1 MALLTPT
8 LTLPRLKGEG
18 GGRGWEKEM
27 FGQLIVS
34 GLAVGACYALLA
46 IAMVIIY
53 KTSEVL
59 NFAQGE
65 MAMVSTY
72 VAFSL
77 LESYHVPFEWVV
89 VLTFL
94 FAILLGMFF
103 EIVFLRQAK
112 DPTVIGLIIIT
123 LGFEMVL
130 MGFAGWKWGPDQR
143 SFPFPVS
150 NVETYNISGLLIS
163 KINFW
168 TILITLVL
176 MFILFLFFR
185 YTKLGIAMRATQ
197 QNQLAA
203 RVMGIRTKWI
213 LSFTWAISSMVG
225 AVAGMLIASL
235 GVLDPPMMMDPLLKG
250 FASGVLGGMT
260 SLPGTAVGGAMLG
273 IIENLFG
280 GYISLSFKSV
290 VAFAIIV
297 LMLCIK
303 PSGLLAK
310 HYVKK
315 V

>member
-1 MALLTPT
+1 
-8 LTLPRLKGEG
+8 
-18 GGRGWEKEM
+18 M

-34 GLAVGACYALLA
+34 GLAVGACYSLLA
-46 IAMVIIY
+46 LAMVIIY

-65 MAMVSTY
+65 MAMISTF
-72 VAFSL
+72 VAFTIL
-77 LESYHVPFEWVV
+77 DSYHVPFPWAVG
-89 VLTFL
+89 LTFL
-94 FAILLGMFF
+94 FAILLGIFF
-103 EIVFLRQAK
+103 EIAFLRQAK
-112 DPTVIGLIIIT
+112 DPNVLGLMIIT

-143 SFPFPVS
+143 PFPFPVS
-150 NVETYNISGLLIS
+150 SVETYNISGLLIS

-168 TILITLVL
+168 TILISLVL
-176 MFILFLFFR
+176 MLILFLFFR

-197 QNQLAA
+197 QNPLAA
-203 RVMGIRTKWI
+203 RVMGIRTKRI

-250 FASGVLGGMT
+250 FASAVLGGMT
-260 SLPGTAVGGAMLG
+260 SLPGSALGGALLG

-280 GYISLSFKSV
+280 GYVSLSFKSV

-297 LMLCIK
+297 LMLCLR
-303 PSGLLAK
+303 PSGLLAR
-310 HYVKK
+310 HYEKK

>member
-1 MALLTPT
+1 
-8 LTLPRLKGEG
+8 
-18 GGRGWEKEM
+18 M
-27 FGQLIVS
+27 FGQLMVS

-46 IAMVIIY
+46 LAMVIIY

-65 MAMVSTY
+65 MAMVSTF
-72 VAFSL
+72 VTFSF
-77 LESYHVPFEWVV
+77 LESYHLPFQWAV
-89 VLTFL
+89 VLTLL
-94 FAILLGMFF
+94 FAIFLGIFF

-112 DPTVIGLIIIT
+112 NPTLIGLIIIT
-123 LGFEMVL
+123 LGFEMIL

-143 SFPFPVS
+143 SLPFPVS
-150 NVETYNISGLLIS
+150 NIEAYNFYGLFIS

-168 TILITLVL
+168 TILICLAL
-176 MFILFLFFR
+176 MFVLFIFFR
-185 YTKLGIAMRATQ
+185 YTKLGTAMRATQ

-213 LSFTWAISSMVG
+213 LSFTWAISSLVG
-225 AVAGMLIASL
+225 AVAGMLIAAL
-235 GVLDPPMMMDPLLKG
+235 GILDPPMMMDPLLKG

-280 GYISLSFKSV
+280 GYISLAFKSV

-297 LMLCIK
+297 LMLCIR
-303 PSGLLAK
+303 PSGLLAR

>member
-1 MALLTPT
+1 MQNAELQSSAFRNPNSAFNL
-8 LTLPRLKGEG
+8 
-18 GGRGWEKEM
+18 GRKM
-27 FGQLIVS
+27 LGQLIVS
-34 GLAVGACYALLA
+34 GLAVGACYSLLA
-46 IAMVIIY
+46 LAMVIIY
-53 KTSEVL
+53 KSSEVL

-65 MAMVSTY
+65 MAMISTF
-72 VAFSL
+72 VTFSL
-77 LESYHVPFEWVV
+77 LESYHVPFQWAV

-103 EIVFLRQAK
+103 EFAFLRQAK
-112 DPTVIGLIIIT
+112 DPTVLGLIIIT
-123 LGFEMVL
+123 LGFEMIL

-150 NVETYNISGLLIS
+150 NIEAYNFHGLIIS

-168 TILITLVL
+168 TILITMVL

-185 YTKLGIAMRATQ
+185 YTKLGTAMRATQ

-225 AVAGMLIASL
+225 AVAGMLIAAL
-235 GVLDPPMMMDPLLKG
+235 GILDPPMMMDPLLKG

-260 SLPGTAVGGAMLG
+260 SLPGTAVGGALLG

-280 GYISLSFKSV
+280 GYVSLAFKSI

>member
-1 MALLTPT
+1 ML
-8 LTLPRLKGEG
+8 
-18 GGRGWEKEM
+18 
-27 FGQLIVS
+27 GQLIVS
-34 GLAVGACYALLA
+34 GLAVGACYSLLA
-46 IAMVIIY
+46 LAMVIIY
-53 KTSEVL
+53 KTSDVL

-65 MAMVSTY
+65 MAMISTY
-72 VAFSL
+72 VAFTL
-77 LESYHVPFEWVV
+77 MESYHVPFQWAVI
-89 VLTFL
+89 LTFL
-94 FAILLGMFF
+94 FAILLGASF
-103 EIVFLRQAK
+103 ELVFLRQAK
-112 DPTVIGLIIIT
+112 EPTVLGLIIIT
-123 LGFEMVL
+123 LGFEMIL

-143 SFPFPVS
+143 SLDFPVS
-150 NVETYNISGLLIS
+150 NIETYNLFGLVMS

-168 TILITLVL
+168 TIVISLVL

-185 YTKLGIAMRATQ
+185 YTKVGVAMRATQ

-225 AVAGMLIASL
+225 AVAGMLIAAL
-235 GVLDPPMMMDPLLKG
+235 GVLDPTMMMDPLLKS
-250 FASGVLGGMT
+250 FASAVLGGMT

-280 GYISLSFKSV
+280 GYVSLAFKSV
-290 VAFAIIV
+290 VAFAVIV

>member
-1 MALLTPT
+1 
-8 LTLPRLKGEG
+8 
-18 GGRGWEKEM
+18 M

-46 IAMVIIY
+46 LAMVIIY

-65 MAMVSTY
+65 MAMITTFVS
-72 VAFSL
+72 FSL
-77 LESYHVPFEWVV
+77 LESYHLPFQWA
-89 VLTFL
+89 VLLTLL
-94 FAILLGMFF
+94 FAILLGIFF

-112 DPTVIGLIIIT
+112 HPTLIGLIIIT
-123 LGFEMVL
+123 LGFEMIL

-143 SFPFPVS
+143 SLPFPVS
-150 NVETYNISGLLIS
+150 NVETYHFFGLIIS

-168 TILITLVL
+168 TILISLVL

-185 YTKLGIAMRATQ
+185 YTNLGTAMRATQ

-203 RVMGIRTKWI
+203 RIMGIRTKWI
-213 LSFTWAISSMVG
+213 LSFTWAISSVVG
-225 AVAGMLIASL
+225 TVAGMLIAAL

-280 GYISLSFKSV
+280 GYVSLAFKSV

-297 LMLCIK
+297 LMLCFR

>member
-1 MALLTPT
+1 ML
-8 LTLPRLKGEG
+8 
-18 GGRGWEKEM
+18 
-27 FGQLIVS
+27 GQLIVS

-46 IAMVIIY
+46 LAMVIIY

-65 MAMVSTY
+65 MAMISTF

-77 LESYHVPFEWVV
+77 LESFHIPFQWVV
-89 VLTFL
+89 LLTFL
-94 FAILLGMFF
+94 FAILLGIFF

-123 LGFEMVL
+123 LGFEMIL
-130 MGFAGWKWGPDQR
+130 MGLAGWKWGPDQR
-143 SFPFPVS
+143 PFPFPVS
-150 NVETYNISGLLIS
+150 NIESYNFYGLIIS

-225 AVAGMLIASL
+225 AVAGILIAAL
-235 GVLDPPMMMDPLLKG
+235 GILDPPMMMDPLLKG

-260 SLPGTAVGGAMLG
+260 SLPGTAVGGALLG

-280 GYISLSFKSV
+280 GYVSLSFKSV

-303 PSGLLAK
+303 PSGLLAR

>member
-1 MALLTPT
+1 ML
-8 LTLPRLKGEG
+8 
-18 GGRGWEKEM
+18 
-27 FGQLIVS
+27 GQLIVS

-65 MAMVSTY
+65 MAMISTY

-123 LGFEMVL
+123 LGFEMIL

-225 AVAGMLIASL
+225 AVAGMLIAAL
-235 GVLDPPMMMDPLLKG
+235 GILDPPMMMDPLLKG

-290 VAFAIIV
+290 VAFIIIV

>member
-1 MALLTPT
+1 ML
-8 LTLPRLKGEG
+8 
-18 GGRGWEKEM
+18 
-27 FGQLIVS
+27 GQLIVS

-46 IAMVIIY
+46 LAMVIIY

-65 MAMVSTY
+65 MAMISTF

-77 LESYHVPFEWVV
+77 LESFHIPFQWVV
-89 VLTFL
+89 LLTFL
-94 FAILLGMFF
+94 FAILLGIFF

-123 LGFEMVL
+123 LGFEMIL

-143 SFPFPVS
+143 PFPFPVS
-150 NVETYNISGLLIS
+150 NIESYNFYGLIIS

-225 AVAGMLIASL
+225 AVAGILIAAL
-235 GVLDPPMMMDPLLKG
+235 GILDPPMMMDPLLKG

-260 SLPGTAVGGAMLG
+260 SLPGTAVGGALLG

-280 GYISLSFKSV
+280 GYVSLAFKSA

-303 PSGLLAK
+303 PSGLLAR

>member
-1 MALLTPT
+1 
-8 LTLPRLKGEG
+8 
-18 GGRGWEKEM
+18 M

-72 VAFSL
+72 VAFTIL
-77 LESYHVPFEWVV
+77 DSYNVPFPWAAA
-89 VLTFL
+89 LTFL
-94 FAILLGMFF
+94 FAILLGIFF

-123 LGFEMVL
+123 LGFEMIL

-150 NVETYNISGLLIS
+150 NIEAYNFQGLIIS

-213 LSFTWAISSMVG
+213 LSFTWAISSIVG
-225 AVAGMLIASL
+225 AVAGMLIAAL

-250 FASGVLGGMT
+250 FASGVLGMT

-280 GYISLSFKSV
+280 GYVSLSFKSV
-290 VAFAIIV
+290 VAFIIIV

>member
-1 MALLTPT
+1 
-8 LTLPRLKGEG
+8 
-18 GGRGWEKEM
+18 M

-34 GLAVGACYALLA
+34 GLAVGACYSLLA
-46 IAMVIIY
+46 LAMVIIY

-65 MAMVSTY
+65 MAMVSTF
-72 VAFSL
+72 VTFTVL
-77 LESYHVPFEWVV
+77 DSYHVAFPWAV

-94 FAILLGMFF
+94 FAILLGIFF
-103 EIVFLRQAK
+103 EIAFLRQAK
-112 DPTVIGLIIIT
+112 DPNVLGLMIIT

-150 NVETYNISGLLIS
+150 SVETYKIGGYLIS
-163 KINFW
+163 KINLW
-168 TILITLVL
+168 TILISFVL
-176 MFILFLFFR
+176 MFVLFLFFR

-197 QNQLAA
+197 QNPLAA
-203 RVMGIRTKWI
+203 RVMGIRTKRI

-225 AVAGMLIASL
+225 AVAGILIAAL

-250 FASGVLGGMT
+250 FSSAVLGGMT
-260 SLPGTAVGGAMLG
+260 SLPGSAVGGALLG

-280 GYISLSFKSV
+280 GYVSLAFKSV

-297 LMLCIK
+297 VMLCLR
-303 PSGLLAK
+303 PSGLLAR
-310 HYVKK
+310 HYEKK

>member
-1 MALLTPT
+1 
-8 LTLPRLKGEG
+8 
-18 GGRGWEKEM
+18 M
-27 FGQLIVS
+27 FGQLIIS

-46 IAMVIIY
+46 LAMVIVY

-65 MAMVSTY
+65 MAMVSTF
-72 VAFSL
+72 VAFTIL
-77 LESYHVPFEWVV
+77 DGYHVPFPWAAL
-89 VLTFL
+89 LTFL
-94 FAILLGMFF
+94 FAILLGIFF

-123 LGFEMVL
+123 LGFEMIL

-150 NVETYNISGLLIS
+150 NIDAYHFQGLIIS

-168 TILITLVL
+168 TILISLVL
-176 MFILFLFFR
+176 MIVLFLFFR
-185 YTKLGIAMRATQ
+185 YTKLGTAMRATQ
-197 QNQLAA
+197 QNLLAA
-203 RVMGIRTKWI
+203 RVMGIRTKRI
-213 LSFTWAISSMVG
+213 LSFTWAISSLVG
-225 AVAGMLIASL
+225 AVAGMLIAAL

-250 FASGVLGGMT
+250 FAAAVLGGMT
-260 SLPGTAVGGAMLG
+260 SLPGTAVGGALLG

-280 GYISLSFKSV
+280 GYVSLAFKSV
-290 VAFAIIV
+290 VAFVIIV
-297 LMLCIK
+297 LMLCIR
-303 PSGLLAK
+303 PSGLLAR

>member
-1 MALLTPT
+1 ML
-8 LTLPRLKGEG
+8 
-18 GGRGWEKEM
+18 
-27 FGQLIVS
+27 GQLIVS
-34 GLAVGACYALLA
+34 GLAVGACYAMLA

-65 MAMVSTY
+65 MAMISTFI
-72 VAFSL
+72 AFMFI
-77 LESYHVPFEWVV
+77 ETYQIPFHYTLA
-89 VLTFL
+89 LTFL
-94 FAILLGMFF
+94 FAILLAVFF

-112 DPTVIGLIIIT
+112 DPTVLGLIIIT

-130 MGFAGWKWGPDQR
+130 MGFVGWKWGPDPK

-150 NVETYNISGLLIS
+150 NVEVYNISGLIIS

-168 TILITLVL
+168 TLIVSLILML
-176 MFILFLFFR
+176 ILFLFFR

-213 LSFTWAISSMVG
+213 FSFTWALSSMVG

-260 SLPGTAVGGAMLG
+260 SLPGAALGGAMLG

-297 LMLCIK
+297 LMLCVK

>member
-1 MALLTPT
+1 
-8 LTLPRLKGEG
+8 
-18 GGRGWEKEM
+18 M

-46 IAMVIIY
+46 LAMVIIY

-65 MAMVSTY
+65 MAMISTY

-123 LGFEMVL
+123 LGFEMIL

-143 SFPFPVS
+143 SFPFPIS
-150 NVETYNISGLLIS
+150 NIEAYNFYGLIIS

-213 LSFTWAISSMVG
+213 LSFTWA
-225 AVAGMLIASL
+225 GMLIAAL
-235 GVLDPPMMMDPLLKG
+235 GILDPPMMMDPLLKG

-280 GYISLSFKSV
+280 GYISLAFKSV

-297 LMLCIK
+297 LMLCIR

>member
-1 MALLTPT
+1 ML
-8 LTLPRLKGEG
+8 
-18 GGRGWEKEM
+18 
-27 FGQLIVS
+27 GQLIVS

-46 IAMVIIY
+46 LAMVIIY

-65 MAMVSTY
+65 MAMVSTF
-72 VAFSL
+72 VAFTL
-77 LESYHVPFEWVV
+77 LESYHVPFQWTAF
-89 VLTFL
+89 LTFL

-103 EIVFLRQAK
+103 ELVFLRQAK

-123 LGFEMVL
+123 LGFEMIL

-150 NVETYNISGLLIS
+150 NIETYNFYGLIVS

-168 TILITLVL
+168 TILISLVL

-213 LSFTWAISSMVG
+213 LSFTWAISSIVG
-225 AVAGMLIASL
+225 AVAGMLIAAL
-235 GVLDPPMMMDPLLKG
+235 GVLDPNMMMDPLLKG

-280 GYISLSFKSV
+280 GYVSLAFKSV
-290 VAFAIIV
+290 VAFVIIV

-310 HYVKK
+310 HYVRK

>member
-1 MALLTPT
+1 
-8 LTLPRLKGEG
+8 
-18 GGRGWEKEM
+18 
-27 FGQLIVS
+27 
-34 GLAVGACYALLA
+34 
-46 IAMVIIY
+46 MVIIY

-65 MAMVSTY
+65 MAMVSTF
-72 VAFSL
+72 VAFTL
-77 LESYHVPFEWVV
+77 LEGYHVPFEWTVV
-89 VLTFL
+89 CTFL

-103 EIVFLRQAK
+103 ELVFLRQAK
-112 DPTVIGLIIIT
+112 EPTVIGLIIIS
-123 LGFEMVL
+123 LGFEMIL

-143 SFPFPVS
+143 AMPFPIS

-213 LSFTWAISSMVG
+213 LSFTWAISSIVG
-225 AVAGMLIASL
+225 AVAGMLIAAL

-280 GYISLSFKSV
+280 GYVSLAFKSV

-297 LMLCIK
+297 LMLCIR
-303 PSGLLAK
+303 PSGLLAR

>member
-1 MALLTPT
+1 
-8 LTLPRLKGEG
+8 
-18 GGRGWEKEM
+18 
-27 FGQLIVS
+27 
-34 GLAVGACYALLA
+34 
-46 IAMVIIY
+46 
-53 KTSEVL
+53 
-59 NFAQGE
+59 
-65 MAMVSTY
+65 
-72 VAFSL
+72 
-77 LESYHVPFEWVV
+77 
-89 VLTFL
+89 
-94 FAILLGMFF
+94 MFF
-103 EIVFLRQAK
+103 EFAFLRQAK
-112 DPTVIGLIIIT
+112 DPTVLGLIIIT
-123 LGFEMVL
+123 LGFEMIL

-150 NVETYNISGLLIS
+150 NIEAYNFHGLIIS

-168 TILITLVL
+168 TILITMVL

-185 YTKLGIAMRATQ
+185 YTKLGTAMRATQ

-225 AVAGMLIASL
+225 AVAGMLIAAL
-235 GVLDPPMMMDPLLKG
+235 GILDPPMMMDPLLKG

-280 GYISLSFKSV
+280 GYVSLAFKSI

>member
-1 MALLTPT
+1 ML
-8 LTLPRLKGEG
+8 
-18 GGRGWEKEM
+18 
-27 FGQLIVS
+27 GQLIVS
-34 GLAVGACYALLA
+34 GLAVGACYSLLA
-46 IAMVIIY
+46 LAMVIIY
-53 KTSEVL
+53 KTSDVL

-65 MAMVSTY
+65 MAMISTF

-77 LESYHVPFEWVV
+77 MESYHVPFQWAVV
-89 VLTFL
+89 ITFL
-94 FAILLGMFF
+94 FAILLGAFF
-103 EIVFLRQAK
+103 EFVFLRQAK
-112 DPTVIGLIIIT
+112 DPTVLGLIIIT
-123 LGFEMVL
+123 LGFEMIL

-143 SFPFPVS
+143 SLTFPVS
-150 NVETYNISGLLIS
+150 NIETYNFFGLVMS

-168 TILITLVL
+168 TIVITLVL

-225 AVAGMLIASL
+225 AVAGILIAAL
-235 GVLDPPMMMDPLLKG
+235 GVLDPPMMMDPLLKS
-250 FASGVLGGMT
+250 FASAVLGGMT

-280 GYISLSFKSV
+280 GYVSLPFKSV

>member
-1 MALLTPT
+1 ML
-8 LTLPRLKGEG
+8 
-18 GGRGWEKEM
+18 
-27 FGQLIVS
+27 GQLIVS
-34 GLAVGACYALLA
+34 GLAVGACYSLLA
-46 IAMVIIY
+46 LSMVIIY
-53 KTSEVL
+53 KASEVL

-65 MAMVSTY
+65 MAMISTFI
-72 VAFSL
+72 AFSL
-77 LESYHVPFEWVV
+77 LESYHLPFQWAIL
-89 VLTFL
+89 LTFL
-94 FAILLGMFF
+94 FAILLGIFF
-103 EIVFLRQAK
+103 EVVFLRQAK
-112 DPTVIGLIIIT
+112 NPTVLGLIIIT
-123 LGFEMVL
+123 LGFEMIL

-143 SFPFPVS
+143 SLPFPVS
-150 NVETYNISGLLIS
+150 NMEVYNFQGLIVS
-163 KINFW
+163 KINLW
-168 TILITLVL
+168 TIVISVVL
-176 MFILFLFFR
+176 MTILFLFFR

-197 QNQLAA
+197 QNHLAA
-203 RVMGIRTKWI
+203 RVMGIRTKRI

-235 GVLDPPMMMDPLLKG
+235 GVLDPPMMMDPLLKS

-280 GYISLSFKSV
+280 GYVSLAFKSV